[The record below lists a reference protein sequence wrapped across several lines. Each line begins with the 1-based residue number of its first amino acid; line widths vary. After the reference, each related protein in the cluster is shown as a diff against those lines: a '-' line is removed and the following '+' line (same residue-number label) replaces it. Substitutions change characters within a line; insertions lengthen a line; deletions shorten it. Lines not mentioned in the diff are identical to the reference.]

1 MVGKETD
8 RLMNIEITININLLE
23 RLLINFY
30 AIMIMVPKH
39 FIQVYGQK
47 RSFVEQLQV
56 NNSTNNL
63 HSKQIGI
70 IISKSI
76 IQKAK
81 KNFISH
87 SYNLFQGWGPQ
98 RHTIYLA

>member
-39 FIQVYGQK
+39 FIQVYG
-47 RSFVEQLQV
+47 
-56 NNSTNNL
+56 
-63 HSKQIGI
+63 
-70 IISKSI
+70 
-76 IQKAK
+76 
-81 KNFISH
+81 
-87 SYNLFQGWGPQ
+87 
-98 RHTIYLA
+98 